1 VAERLDVSGVEAAS
15 IEPVAERP
23 DVSGLDTEALHTRF
37 PYIKAPPDCLGVW
50 EPAPA
55 GYFSPRRF
63 LRAQLALASKA
74 EVINDVVTGVQV
86 EEEGVVVQ
94 TESGGRF
101 RAEKVLVA
109 AGVYSNNFGLLE
121 RPSGRPLSLRLKQE
135 YVIMAALP
143 EQEVSRLR
151 EMPPIDY
158 RIDHPRLADLYILP
172 PIRYPD
178 GRFYLKMG
186 ANTILDQFIETA
198 GQINDWYRAGSSDA
212 MLAEM
217 RQAVLDIFPDLMA
230 ESWHTHRCVI
240 TRTAHGRPY
249 IDEVVPGRLYVAV
262 GGNGQGAK
270 AADEIGR
277 LAARLVVEGVKAG
290 DAFSAVYR

>member
-1 VAERLDVSGVEAAS
+1 
-15 IEPVAERP
+15 
-23 DVSGLDTEALHTRF
+23 
-37 PYIKAPPDCLGVW
+37 
-50 EPAPA
+50 
-55 GYFSPRRF
+55 
-63 LRAQLALASKA
+63 
-74 EVINDVVTGVQV
+74 
-86 EEEGVVVQ
+86 
-94 TESGGRF
+94 
-101 RAEKVLVA
+101 
-109 AGVYSNNFGLLE
+109 
-121 RPSGRPLSLRLKQE
+121 
-135 YVIMAALP
+135 
-143 EQEVSRLR
+143 
-151 EMPPIDY
+151 MPPIVY

-186 ANTILDQFIETA
+186 ANTILDQFVETA
-198 GQINDWYRAGSSDA
+198 GEINAWYRTGSSDA

-217 RQAVLDIFPDLMA
+217 RQTVLDIFPGLTA

-249 IDEVVPGRLYVAV
+249 IDEVVSGRLYVAV

-277 LAARLVVEGVKAG
+277 LAARLVAEGVKAG